1 MSGYYDKYLKYK
13 QKYVQLKA
21 EQFLRN
27 PIDQGKYLYL
37 KNQEFNRNPMDQGKY
52 LDLKNDKYVKLFG
65 GNENKKSK
73 AVFLLG
79 GPGCGKGT
87 NAEKIV
93 RDFGYIHLSAGDLLR
108 EERNNP
114 NSKQGE
120 LINSFMKE
128 GKLVPPEIP
137 TQLLKNKM
145 EELKKS
151 GKMKFLID
159 GFPRSML
166 NLEFWNNIIGDLVDI
181 DFVLF
186 LNCFD
191 DIMIDRALERGRNSG
206 RVDDNIDTLR
216 KRLETYK
223 NESLPVIEYF
233 REKGIIEEINS
244 NRSKEEVYA
253 DIAKILDRRL

>member
-1 MSGYYDKYLKYK
+1 MSGYYEKYLKYK

-27 PIDQGKYLYL
+27 PKDQLY
-37 KNQEFNRNPMDQGKY
+37 
-52 LDLKNDKYVKLFG
+52 G
-65 GNENKKSK
+65 GNEKSK

-93 RDFGYIHLSAGDLLR
+93 RDFGYVHLSAGDLLR

-120 LINSFMKE
+120 LINSFMRE

-145 EELKKS
+145 EELKKV
-151 GKMKFLID
+151 GKNRFLID

-166 NLEFWNNIIGDLVDI
+166 NLEFWNNIIGDSVDI

-191 DIMIDRALERGRNSG
+191 E
-206 RVDDNIDTLR
+206 NI
-216 KRLETYK
+216 K
-223 NESLPVIEYF
+223 VIHF
-233 REKGIIEEINS
+233 
-244 NRSKEEVYA
+244 
-253 DIAKILDRRL
+253 

>member
-1 MSGYYDKYLKYK
+1 MSGYYEKYLKYK
-13 QKYVQLKA
+13 QKYVKLKA

-27 PIDQGKYLYL
+27 PKDQEKYPNL
-37 KNQEFNRNPMDQGKY
+37 KAEQFLRNPKDQLY
-52 LDLKNDKYVKLFG
+52 G
-65 GNENKKSK
+65 GNEKSK

-93 RDFGYIHLSAGDLLR
+93 RDFGYVHLSAGDLLR

-145 EELKKS
+145 EEFRKV
-151 GKMKFLID
+151 GKNRFLID
-159 GFPRSML
+159 GYPRSML
-166 NLEFWNNIIGDLVDI
+166 NLEFWNNIIGNSVDI

-233 REKGIIEEINS
+233 RKKGIIEEVNS
-244 NRSKEEVYA
+244 NRSKDEVYA
-253 DIAKILDRRL
+253 DIAKLIRERK